1 MIALWDLETPAGDDL
16 TFKSIGVKGN
26 VSAGKHAYKAEG
38 AEGQG
43 VFKWVKSDYTSGCPF
58 LQGTGYKVTTVP
70 TWKTKNAIVQ
80 PVNGNDKEGTA
91 TVQYSFNGDYAV
103 TLTLENSLGYD
114 QKTYQMIRVGATQGI
129 ENVANDELAAY
140 TIDGVA
146 VVEFA
151 KEGNYNVSLYN
162 TAGQKVA
169 GKNATVAADDKMQIV
184 IENKGTYIL
193 VIEQDGKPVRSIK
206 LFNK

>member
-1 MIALWDLETPAGDDL
+1 MI
-16 TFKSIGVKGN
+16 K
-26 VSAGKHAYKAEG
+26 
-38 AEGQG
+38 
-43 VFKWVKSDYTSGCPF
+43 
-58 LQGTGYKVTTVP
+58 
-70 TWKTKNAIVQ
+70 
-80 PVNGNDKEGTA
+80 
-91 TVQYSFNGDYAV
+91 
-103 TLTLENSLGYD
+103 
-114 QKTYQMIRVGATQGI
+114 VGADVPEGI
-129 ENVANDELAAY
+129 DDVTNDELAAY